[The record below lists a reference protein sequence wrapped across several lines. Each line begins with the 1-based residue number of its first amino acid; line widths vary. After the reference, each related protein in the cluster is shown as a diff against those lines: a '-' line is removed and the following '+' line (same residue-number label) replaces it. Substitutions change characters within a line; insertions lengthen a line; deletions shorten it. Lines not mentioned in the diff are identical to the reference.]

1 MYTASNLFWRGG
13 LFFQNVS
20 FVVFLEQQ
28 FLFLETVASVSGLG
42 FADITAGVD
51 NSVDNSL
58 DAVEIVGCD
67 FLSTKRVREFGRIRT
82 L

>member
-1 MYTASNLFWRGG
+1 M
-13 LFFQNVS
+13 VS

-58 DAVEIVGCD
+58 DAVAVIGCD
-67 FLSTKRVREFGRIRT
+67 FLSTKRVWEFGRIRT